1 MTKKTNKLFM
11 AFASGSESTEES
23 NIKRYIGIAPV
34 SVLAVNPT
42 KAELEAIYGRT
53 LEKDIEYIT
62 EVEKDGVKTKQVR
75 IDFIIAT
82 DPIKSGIDLKTKMSF
97 FVRGDFNYNKDASK
111 VQVIDKF
118 GRTAWVTVEQ
128 AKNHEIPVYSNGPA
142 NLDADYRPCLR
153 GEEDLSNF
161 IKTYLNVASPV
172 TWVDGK
178 FVPKASTEGCEAR
191 LDKIAEYVKGN
202 FTELKGLIKL
212 QPNNK
217 VKVLFGVKTTD
228 DNKQYQT
235 IYTQMVLKPNVTD
248 YKRIQKEVEERQATG
263 AMSNVDF
270 SFSNLKE
277 YDVTSTDFKADDDD
291 PSKDLPFGN
300 PWERK

>member
-11 AFASGSESTEES
+11 AFASGSESVEES

-142 NLDADYRPCLR
+142 NLDPDYRPCLR
-153 GEEDLSNF
+153 GEEDLTNF

-202 FTELKGLIKL
+202 FSELKGLIKL

-217 VKVLFGVKTTD
+217 VKVLFGVKTND

-235 IYTQMVLKPNVTD
+235 VYTQMVLKPNVSD
-248 YKRIQKEVEERQATG
+248 YKRIQKDVEERQAAG

-270 SFSNLKE
+270 SFSSLKE

-291 PSKDLPFGN
+291 PSNDLPFGN

>member
-11 AFASGSESTEES
+11 AFASGSESSEES

-153 GEEDLSNF
+153 GEEDLTNF

-191 LDKIAEYVKGN
+191 LDKVAEYVKGN
-202 FTELKGLIKL
+202 FSELKGLIKL

-217 VKVLFGVKTTD
+217 VKVLFGIKSTD

-235 IYTQMVLKPNVTD
+235 VYTQMVLKPNVSD
-248 YKRIQKEVEERQATG
+248 YKRLQKDVEERQAAG
-263 AMSNVDF
+263 AMANVDF

-277 YDVTSTDFKADDDD
+277 YDVTSTDFKVEDD

>member
-11 AFASGSESTEES
+11 AFSSGSESVEES

-53 LEKDIEYIT
+53 LDKDVEYIT

-97 FVRGDFNYNKDASK
+97 FIRGDFNYNKDASK

-128 AKNHEIPVYSNGPA
+128 AKNHEIPTYSNGPA

-202 FTELKGLIKL
+202 FSELKGLIKL

-235 IYTQMVLKPNVTD
+235 VYTQMVLKPNVTD
-248 YKRIQKEVEERQATG
+248 YKRIQKDVEERQAAG
-263 AMSNVDF
+263 AMANVDF

-277 YDVTSTDFKADDDD
+277 YDVTSTDFKADDD
-291 PSKDLPFGN
+291 PANDLPFDN

>member
-11 AFASGSESTEES
+11 AFSSGSESVEES

-53 LEKDIEYIT
+53 LDKDVEYIT

-128 AKNHEIPVYSNGPA
+128 AKNHEIPTYSNGPA

-191 LDKIAEYVKGN
+191 LDKVAEYVKGN
-202 FTELKGLIKL
+202 FSELKGLIKL

-235 IYTQMVLKPNVTD
+235 VYTQMVLKPNVSD
-248 YKRIQKEVEERQATG
+248 YKRIQKDVEERQAAG

-270 SFSNLKE
+270 SFSSLKE
-277 YDVTSTDFKADDDD
+277 YDVTSTDFKADDD
-291 PSKDLPFGN
+291 PANDLPFGN